1 MILTPNTQNNNGNKF
16 DNLDQNFDR
25 NYGIDSRILP
35 LEKSAEANYF
45 KQKSANAPQ
54 LKDEQDRERQYRIN
68 LAKLKFRGGE
78 IKRFIQISGL

>member
-45 KQKSANAPQ
+45 KQKAQMLPS
-54 LKDEQDRERQYRIN
+54 
-68 LAKLKFRGGE
+68 
-78 IKRFIQISGL
+78 